1 MDKLWVYA
9 KADVMEGHNFSDDV
23 AIVYAPTKAEA
34 YKKLKQLYKINIS
47 EVNEVVFNDY
57 DIAILTDY

>member
-1 MDKLWVYA
+1 
-9 KADVMEGHNFSDDV
+9 MEGHNFSDDV

-47 EVNEVVFNDY
+47 EVAEVVFNDY

>member
-9 KADVMEGHNFSDDV
+9 MANAMVGHTFSDDV
-23 AIVYAPTKAEA
+23 AIVYALNKEEA
-34 YKKLKQLYKINIS
+34 YKKLRQLYEIDIS

-57 DIAILTDY
+57 GIAILTDY